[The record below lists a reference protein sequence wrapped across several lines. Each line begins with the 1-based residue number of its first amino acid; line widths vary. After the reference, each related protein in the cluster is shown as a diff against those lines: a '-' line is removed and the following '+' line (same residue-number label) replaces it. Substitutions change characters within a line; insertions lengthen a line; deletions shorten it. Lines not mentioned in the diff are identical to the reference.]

1 MYCLWVSWAGG
12 FARVEI
18 FFSYSIAMILYDSRS
33 VVLRALSILIKSL
46 SIFAKC

>member
-12 FARVEI
+12 LVRVDI
-18 FFSYSIAMILYDSRS
+18 FFSYSIARMLCESLS
-33 VVLRALSILIKSL
+33 VVFRALSILTKSL